1 MASFNSAFTGVQ
13 IDAALTKANSATQP
27 GDLGTAATTDATD
40 YATAA
45 QGELADSATQPGDLA
60 TVATSN
66 EYDDLTGLP
75 TLGTAAATATTDY
88 ATAAQG
94 ELADSATQPG
104 DLATVATSGDYADL
118 TGVPTAISDTTAA
131 FTTVQ
136 ANAII
141 ANTAKVTN
149 ATHTGD
155 ATGGTALTVTGINGT
170 SLAGLATG
178 LLKNTTSTGVPSI
191 ASNSDLPTMTATV
204 GGAVPTPP
212 NNTTTFLR
220 GDGTFAEPP
229 SGGGGGSI
237 TSVTG
242 TAPIASSGG
251 DTPAIS
257 IIPATGSVPGSMS
270 AADKTKLDAISGT
283 NTGDQTSIVGITGT
297 KAQFDTAVT
306 DGNILYVGDVTT
318 NATHTGDATGS
329 TALTLATV
337 NNNVGSF
344 GIAASVAQFT
354 VNAKGL
360 ITAAANVA
368 ISIAST
374 AISDSTTAGR
384 AFLTAAT
391 AAAQRTL
398 LNVADGAT
406 ANASDADLRDRATH
420 TGTQLASTVSDLAT
434 AVAATASVTAN
445 TSKVTNA
452 THTGDVTG
460 ATALTIA
467 DGAVTNAKAAN
478 MATATIKGRT
488 SAGTGDPEDLTP
500 AQARTVMELGTAATT
515 AATAYA
521 TAAQGTLAG
530 TATQPGDI
538 ALMVESD
545 VTGVTGADAITNIMR
560 LTQAEYDAIV
570 TPDASTIYAITDA

>member
-1 MASFNSAFTGVQ
+1 MANYDSAFTGAQ

-45 QGELADSATQPGDLA
+45 QGALANSATQPGDLGTAAATATADYATAAQGELADSATQPGDLA

-66 EYDDLTGLP
+66 EYDDLTGLPTLGTAAATATTDYATAAQGALANSATQPGDLATVATSGDYADLTGLP

-131 FTTVQ
+131 FTTGQ

-229 SGGGGGSI
+229 GGGGI

-306 DGNILYVGDVTT
+306 DGDILYVGDVTT

-344 GIAASVAQFT
+344 GISASVAQFT

-374 AISDSTTAGR
+374 AVSDSTTAGR
-384 AFLTAAT
+384 ALLTAAT

-420 TGTQLASTVSDLAT
+420 TGTQ
-434 AVAATASVTAN
+434 
-445 TSKVTNA
+445 
-452 THTGDVTG
+452 DV
-460 ATALTIA
+460 
-467 DGAVTNAKAAN
+467 
-478 MATATIKGRT
+478 ATI
-488 SAGTGDPEDLTP
+488 TG
-500 AQARTVMELGTAATT
+500 LGTAATT

-521 TAAQGTLAG
+521 TAAEGTLAS
-530 TATQPGDI
+530 TATQPADI

-545 VTGVTGADAITNIMR
+545 VTGVTGADAVTNIIS
-560 LTQAEYDAIV
+560 LTQAEYDGI
-570 TPDASTIYAITDA
+570 TPNSSTLYAITD

>member
-1 MASFNSAFTGVQ
+1 MANYDSAFTGAQ

-27 GDLGTAATTDATD
+27 GDLGTAAATAATD

-45 QGELADSATQPGDLA
+45 QGALAASATQPGDL
-60 TVATSN
+60 
-66 EYDDLTGLP
+66 
-75 TLGTAAATATTDY
+75 GTAAATAATDY

-94 ELADSATQPG
+94 LLADSAAQPATTLAG
-104 DLATVATSGDYADL
+104 YGITDAQPLATVL
-118 TGVPTAISDTTAA
+118 LNTTAA
-131 FTTVQ
+131 FTTGQ

-191 ASNSDLPTMTATV
+191 ALNSDLPAMTATV

-220 GDGTFAEPP
+220 GDGTFAAPP
-229 SGGGGGSI
+229 GGGSI

-306 DGNILYVGDVTT
+306 DGDILYVGD
-318 NATHTGDATGS
+318 
-329 TALTLATV
+329 
-337 NNNVGSF
+337 
-344 GIAASVAQFT
+344 
-354 VNAKGL
+354 
-360 ITAAANVA
+360 
-368 ISIAST
+368 SIAST

-406 ANASDADLRDRATH
+406 ANASDAALRDRATH
-420 TGTQLASTVSDLAT
+420 TGTQAAGTITGLAAVATSGSATDITVGTLPAARFNDTAHGARAGGTLHAN
-434 AVAATASVTAN
+434 AVAAGAAGFM
-445 TSKVTNA
+445 
-452 THTGDVTG
+452 TGADKTKLDGVATG
-460 ATALTIA
+460 ATANSADATLLARANHTGTQAQSTVTGLVADLT
-467 DGAVTNAKAAN
+467 AKAGL
-478 MATATIKGRT
+478 ATA
-488 SAGTGDPEDLTP
+488 
-500 AQARTVMELGTAATT
+500 QNF
-515 AATAYA
+515 
-521 TAAQGTLAG
+521 TAAQGTTPVGLTDAANIATNAALSNNFTVTLAG
-530 TATQPGDI
+530 NRTLDNPTNVVAGRTYTWVVTQDGTGSRTLAYGTAFDFPGGTAPTLSTAANSVD
-538 ALMVESD
+538 MV
-545 VTGVTGADAITNIMR
+545 VGLAI
-560 LTQAEYDAIV
+560 
-570 TPDASTIYAITDA
+570 STTRILCTAQLAFS